1 MVDTAHH
8 FACTLHWTGASK
20 GPTADYETYSR
31 EVRVDFEGKPSLDM
45 SSAPAF
51 RGDVSRHNPEDLLVA
66 ALSSCHFLT
75 YAAVCAKMGVH
86 VVGYEDAATGIMER
100 VERVT
105 RFTSVVLHPRV
116 TVARGTAPEKVE
128 LARTLHDKAH
138 AGCFIASSVN
148 FPVTH
153 EATVVIEA

>member
-1 MVDTAHH
+1 MADTAHH

-20 GPTADYETYSR
+20 GPTADYESYSR
-31 EVRVDFEGKPSLDM
+31 DLRVDFDGKPSLEM

-51 RGDVSRHNPEDLLVA
+51 KGDPSRHNPEDLLVA
-66 ALSSCHFLT
+66 ALSSCHFLD
-75 YAAVCAKMGVH
+75 VRRDLRQDGRR
-86 VVGYEDAATGIMER
+86 VVGYEDAATGVMER

-105 RFTSVVLHPRV
+105 RFTSVVLHPKV
-116 TVARGTAPEKVE
+116 TVAKGTAPEKVE
-128 LARTLHDKAH
+128 LARTLHEKAH

-153 EATVVIEA
+153 EVTVVIDA

>member
-1 MVDTAHH
+1 MADTAHH

-20 GPTADYETYSR
+20 GPVRDYESYSR
-31 EVRVDFEGKPSLDM
+31 ELRVDFDGKPSLDM

-51 RGDVSRHNPEDLLVA
+51 KGDPSRHNPEDLLVA

-75 YAAVCAKMGVH
+75 YAAICAKMGV
-86 VVGYEDAATGIMER
+86 VLVGYEDAATGVMER
-100 VERVT
+100 VERVI
-105 RFTSVVLHPRV
+105 RFTSVVLHPKV
-116 TVARGTAPEKVE
+116 TLARDTPPEKLE
-128 LARTLHDKAH
+128 LARTLHEKAH

-153 EATVVIEA
+153 EPTVVTET